1 MNASRA
7 GSVVCSI
14 RTKGAKWKE
23 LRYSHLYFIAKDSLP
38 IYVVYVTVFAKR
50 NHLGANLD
58 LGFAY
63 DLNVLF
69 FLFTTHVTVLR

>member
-1 MNASRA
+1 MLCVAYEQKAPNGRSS
-7 GSVVCSI
+7 GTV
-14 RTKGAKWKE
+14 T
-23 LRYSHLYFIAKDSLP
+23 YFIAKDSLP
-38 IYVVYVTVFAKR
+38 IYVVYVTVFAKM